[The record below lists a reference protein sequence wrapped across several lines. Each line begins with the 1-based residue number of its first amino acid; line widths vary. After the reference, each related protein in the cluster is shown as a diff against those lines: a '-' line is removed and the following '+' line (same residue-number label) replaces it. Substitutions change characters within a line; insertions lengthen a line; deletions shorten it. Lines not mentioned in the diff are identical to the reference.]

1 MSLSVGRYI
10 CILFIQ
16 VFYKINIFT
25 DTWNFQYNRLNMIIN
40 ILDKG
45 VSSLIAAGE
54 VVERPVSIV
63 KELIENGVMRSQRP
77 WPVSMTN

>member
-1 MSLSVGRYI
+1 
-10 CILFIQ
+10 
-16 VFYKINIFT
+16 
-25 DTWNFQYNRLNMIIN
+25 MIIN

-63 KELIENGVMRSQRP
+63 KELIENGVTRLQRP